1 MKMQF
6 LGVQY
11 REKTW
16 FGQDVAF
23 LHRGSLFRGVAAQA
37 GTGGKGG
44 CSGEVAW
51 NSGECASVRLP
62 KFRMRER

>member
-1 MKMQF
+1 MKMRF

-16 FGQDVAF
+16 FGPDVAF

-37 GTGGKGG
+37 GTGGKGD
-44 CSGEVAW
+44 VPA
-51 NSGECASVRLP
+51 RLP
-62 KFRMRER
+62 GTVVSVLV